1 MPATSVDGDGEQCLA
16 DEVDQGAYGIDRQQY
31 AEDLQDREWL
41 LVEVLQ
47 AEQPCPEQ
55 FLGGLV
61 VGDQVY
67 GERGLRYLVDGSI
80 VEGDAAEQEEHAE
93 ADHDD
98 GQLPIAGD
106 VYSHVVP
113 EQRQCYGGAGVQ
125 QEKAETLPII
135 SQTCLVVN
143 GSMYHL

>member
-1 MPATSVDGDGEQCLA
+1 MTSEINQDT
-16 DEVDQGAYGIDRQQY
+16 DRVNREQY
-31 AEDLQDREWL
+31 AEDLQNREWL

-47 AEQPCPEQ
+47 IEQLDPEQ
-55 FLGGLV
+55 FPGGRV
-61 VGDQVY
+61 VGDQVH
-67 GERGLRYLVDGSI
+67 GERGLRDPVDGPI
-80 VEGDAAEQEEHAE
+80 VEGDAVEQQEHAE

-125 QEKAETLPII
+125 QEKTETCANHQPDLSGGERFHVP
-135 SQTCLVVN
+135 LV
-143 GSMYHL
+143 GGD

>member
-1 MPATSVDGDGEQCLA
+1 MA
-16 DEVDQGAYGIDRQQY
+16 
-31 AEDLQDREWL
+31 L

-47 AEQPCPEQ
+47 VEQSCPEQ
-55 FLGGLV
+55 FLGGRV
-61 VGDQVY
+61 VGDEVY
-67 GERGLRYLVDGSI
+67 GERGLRDPVDGPI
-80 VEGDAAEQEEHAE
+80 VEDDAVEQQEHAE

-98 GQLPIAGD
+98 GQPPIAVD

-113 EQRQCYGGAGVQ
+113 EQRQCYGGADVQ
-125 QEKAETLPII
+125 QEKPRPVPII